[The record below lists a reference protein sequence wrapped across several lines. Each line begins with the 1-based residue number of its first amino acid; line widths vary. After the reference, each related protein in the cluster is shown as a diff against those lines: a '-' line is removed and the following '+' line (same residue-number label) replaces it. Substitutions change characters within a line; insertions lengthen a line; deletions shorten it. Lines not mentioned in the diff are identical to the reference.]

1 MTDYGG
7 TQLRGR
13 LIDCFVAPEH
23 LDTRDQSRCQVV
35 PNSWAQENS
44 QQGIW
49 KTSHCTVVK
58 MDIRFCEVG
67 RYNSTLWAVF
77 VNLLT

>member
-1 MTDYGG
+1 MWQRYRASEEGKAMTDYGG

-49 KTSHCTVVK
+49 KTSHCTAS
-58 MDIRFCEVG
+58 CPAEQ
-67 RYNSTLWAVF
+67 
-77 VNLLT
+77 

>member
-1 MTDYGG
+1 MLPPRLSCDGNWQ
-7 TQLRGR
+7 QLAASLR
-13 LIDCFVAPEH
+13 LVIVGMG
-23 LDTRDQSRCQVV
+23 LLVV
-35 PNSWAQENS
+35 CSFS
-44 QQGIW
+44 LV
-49 KTSHCTVVK
+49 SLVVK